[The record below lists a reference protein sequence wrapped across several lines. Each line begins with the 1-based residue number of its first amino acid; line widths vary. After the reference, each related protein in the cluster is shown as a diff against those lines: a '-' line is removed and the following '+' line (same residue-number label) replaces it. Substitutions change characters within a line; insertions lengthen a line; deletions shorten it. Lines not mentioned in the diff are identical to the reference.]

1 MSACG
6 ASEVYDDTCRNTL
19 ETTTGRL
26 ARLLGTPSTQAKRD
40 TISEWDIARI
50 IVTPLLAALSP
61 PVLLPCQHSQPL
73 SSKGHSSDEAA
84 SEGSQDEEATAM
96 LAETDEGKGW
106 PMDGLTLCRGA
117 LWQIWGSDVDHAQIK
132 EIRQGDYPL
141 NAGTLM
147 HFDLV

>member
-73 SSKGHSSDEAA
+73 YQYHSSARI
-84 SEGSQDEEATAM
+84 SLKKLYCLTNGS
-96 LAETDEGKGW
+96 
-106 PMDGLTLCRGA
+106 
-117 LWQIWGSDVDHAQIK
+117 
-132 EIRQGDYPL
+132 
-141 NAGTLM
+141 
-147 HFDLV
+147 